1 MNIKYINNTNDDYL
15 YSLFVGVYEI
25 DYKDKEINEI
35 DRLIIRDTIDNID
48 RLDLIAC
55 RRILSKI
62 GSKGYYNLNKA
73 DTVELLKNELYNTKE
88 DIVLEIYEDN
98 KTKFGMFAYQIIEL
112 LNITKWRF
120 GKIKE
125 RFLIAGEEVV
135 NIAGK
140 PKTIKKYDRRF
151 IYEVLLKK
159 NRKFRCKYMVKG

>member
-62 GSKGYYNLNKA
+62 GIKGYYNLNKA
-73 DTVELLKNELYNTKE
+73 DTVELLKNELHNAKE
-88 DIVLEIYEDN
+88 QVALEIYNDN
-98 KTKFGMFAYQIIEL
+98 KVKFGIFAYEVIEI

-120 GKIKE
+120 GKIKDS
-125 RFLIAGEEVV
+125 LLVAGEEVV

-140 PKTIKKYDRRF
+140 PKIIKKYDRKF

-159 NRKFRCKYMVKG
+159 QKI